1 MGWKEEKQKASFR
14 GVPFL
19 VDEDSGR
26 RGRRTV
32 LHEYPK
38 RDEPMVEDMGLATRN
53 YKMAAWVAGSDCFVQ
68 RDALL
73 KVLEEPGTGELVHP
87 WYGRVVVVCTSVD
100 VSHSESEGG
109 VVRFDLEFVKGTS
122 SIFPVGTAN
131 TAVRADLASSN
142 VQTSAMSRFANVTRG
157 LDMAKAQTKMVLGA
171 LSEVR
176 GIIDRTTSPLLA
188 AFQTVMQVYADIV
201 TAPDKFAAMLF
212 SIVNDAQREFG
223 GFGNFAKGDG
233 LISLAGILGKS
244 NATRSLGNINRSNE
258 PVTAAVI
265 GGIVDLTRDALIVDA
280 VRDVSVLP
288 NGSPP
293 RRPSAMVAVGAA
305 KQDPV
310 EADASNGGELA
321 ETLLGD
327 QVRDLPVVDDV
338 RIVRDELKE
347 AIWDVALNAPP
358 AHYEV
363 LAGARQ
369 AAGRHLDVVG
379 LRGHRL
385 TSYSPVAVM
394 PGLVLA
400 YREYAD
406 ATRAGEIVTR
416 NRVQH
421 PGFLPARELKLIGGG
436 RGGAG

>member
-19 VDEDSGR
+19 VEVDSNR

-38 RDEPMVEDMGLATRN
+38 RDVPMVEDMGLATQN
-53 YKMAAWVAGSDCFVQ
+53 YKMSAWVAGADCFTQ

-73 KVLEEPGTGELVHP
+73 KVLEEPGAGELVHP
-87 WYGRVVVVCTSVD
+87 WYGRVEVICASVE

-109 VVRFDLEFVKGTS
+109 VVRFDLEFVKGAATA
-122 SIFPVGTAN
+122 FPVGTAN
-131 TAVRADLASSN
+131 TAVRADLSASG
-142 VQTSAMSRFANVTRG
+142 VQTSALSRFSSVASA
-157 LDMAKAQTKMVLGA
+157 LDMAKAQSKVVLGA
-171 LSEVR
+171 LTEVR
-176 GIIDRTTSPLLA
+176 GFIDQTTSPLRS
-188 AFQTVMQVYADIV
+188 AFQTVQQVYADIV

-212 SIVNDAQREFG
+212 SLVSDVPREFG
-223 GFGNFAKGDG
+223 GFGSFSKGGG
-233 LISLAGILGKS
+233 LISLQGILGKS
-244 NATRSLGNINRSNE
+244 DAARNLAGVNRSNE
-258 PVTAAVI
+258 PVTAALI

-288 NGSPP
+288 SSSPP
-293 RRPSAMVAVGAA
+293 RRPSAMVAVATA
-305 KQDPV
+305 KQDAV
-310 EADASNGGELA
+310 AADSSNGLELA

-327 QVRDLPVVDDV
+327 QARDLPVVDDV
-338 RIVRDELKE
+338 RVTREELKE
-347 AIWDVALNAPP
+347 AIWGAALNAPP
-358 AHYEV
+358 GHYEM
-363 LAGARQ
+363 LASARQ

-379 LRGHRL
+379 MRGLRL
-385 TSYSPVAVM
+385 KSYSPVSVM

-436 RGGAG
+436 RGGTG